1 MKNFLTEDKK
11 IVSGRRAKKDSAAPI
26 RLPAEE
32 LRKSVRRAVKSVSV
46 PADLEAKVWSLLRE
60 QL

>member
-11 IVSGRRAKKDSAAPI
+11 IVSGTKAKKSFAAPPD
-26 RLPAEE
+26 LPAEE
-32 LRKSVRRAVKSVSV
+32 LRKSVRHAVKSVSV